1 MLEDLNSINPTLK
14 FTMEEEKDNSI
25 NFLDLNITRTHNNIA
40 VSVYRRPTATDN
52 ITPNS
57 SCHSYEQKR
66 AAVRKTNE
74 IYHKL
79 VRKTGLQISY
89 STRNTIENLL
99 SSQQAR
105 QDVYE
110 ESGIYQLQRPD
121 CHRKYTGQTGSHFIT
136 AIKNITVIS
145 KMQIRDRTSQSI
157 CWTVIAP

>member
-66 AAVRKTNE
+66 AAVRYLAHRLITYPLDDPQKDTARTMIEHTLQQN
-74 IYHKL
+74 HLDKKKL
-79 VRKTGLQISY
+79 L
-89 STRNTIENLL
+89 NT
-99 SSQQAR
+99 
-105 QDVYE
+105 
-110 ESGIYQLQRPD
+110 
-121 CHRKYTGQTGSHFIT
+121 H
-136 AIKNITVIS
+136 IK
-145 KMQIRDRTSQSI
+145 K
-157 CWTVIAP
+157 